1 MIPELADRFVGFY
14 TRLIL
19 GKPLL
24 TVALL
29 VLVTLLLLKPALTFE
44 QNMTRDIEVYLPE
57 GEESTD
63 LLLEVRQDW
72 ATDIS
77 SSISRPAMRMT
88 PNGSTIR
95 KRTISPMSRRSRRLR
110 DWNGK

>member
-1 MIPELADRFVGFY
+1 MIPELADRFVGLY

-19 GKPLL
+19 GNPLL

-29 VLVTLLLLKPALTFE
+29 MLVTLLLLKPALTFE

-63 LLLEVRQDW
+63 LLIEVRQDW
-72 ATDIS
+72 ATD
-77 SSISRPAMRMT
+77 
-88 PNGSTIR
+88 TIIVYIE
-95 KRTISPMSRRSRRLR
+95 T
-110 DWNGK
+110 

>member
-1 MIPELADRFVGFY
+1 MIPELADRFVGLY

-19 GKPLL
+19 GNPLL

-29 VLVTLLLLKPALTFE
+29 MLVTLLLLKPALTFE

-63 LLLEVRQDW
+63 LLIEVRQDW
-72 ATDIS
+72 ATD
-77 SSISRPAMRMT
+77 
-88 PNGSTIR
+88 TI
-95 KRTISPMSRRSRRLR
+95 IVY
-110 DWNGK
+110 

>member
-29 VLVTLLLLKPALTFE
+29 MLVTLLLFKPALTFE

-72 ATDIS
+72 ATDI
-77 SSISRPAMRMT
+77 IIVCIETRNANDPERFDN
-88 PNGSTIR
+88 PEDI
-95 KRTISPMSRRSRRLR
+95 
-110 DWNGK
+110 